1 MKITPLRI
9 HALIAE
15 LIDDNPFACRA
26 LLQIVLVDKERI
38 SGIFDWGCSLCGD
51 HLYELAWFDFW

>member
-26 LLQIVLVDKERI
+26 LLQIV
-38 SGIFDWGCSLCGD
+38 SPSSPPT
-51 HLYELAWFDFW
+51 